1 MPITGIEVTAADLI
15 GVLTHVKRW
24 ISNLNRAGKERKAE
38 SRKALRSV
46 ILAVRETEVYVR
58 HIKEGGRKSI
68 KTERDLSLRWTEL
81 SFELEDIGLAK
92 LATRCRVTGKY
103 WADPGKFDKSFLD
116 ELADKLHKIEQ
127 LSVTADKSNN

>member
-68 KTERDLSLRWTEL
+68 RTERDLSLRWTEL

-92 LATRCRVTGKY
+92 LSTRCRVTGKY

-116 ELADKLHKIEQ
+116 ELADKLHVIEQ
-127 LSVTADKSNN
+127 LSVSADKGNN